1 MLDRVYHVTAQ
12 GVLDQ
17 VMVQVTLVVIED
29 GHAQEVGSRTVYVQA
44 DDSETSQEAD
54 LAAIA
59 AALLRL
65 TDPAEGQ

>member
-29 GHAQEVGSRTVYVQA
+29 GHAQEVGSRTIYVQA
-44 DDSETSQEAD
+44 DDDETSQRAD
-54 LAAIA
+54 LVAIST
-59 AALLRL
+59 ALSRL
-65 TDPAEGQ
+65 ADPAEGQ